1 MGKLSEKNTFAKVL
15 LIVALFYVVVSIILC
30 WRYYKLVFMD
40 MGISGFYDYA
50 TQLYPSGYAVFYT
63 ALQVLGFLAYI
74 LFPVLWIMWILTIS
88 AGAKSLRVPIII
100 TFVYYVFNLCTAL
113 ASVVIY
119 RESAFNTVRLCGL
132 PLLLFTAWLML
143 VIGSGKALKLV
154 FAILRWIVAAA
165 YILSDIRLE
174 MSYIRALA
182 HRSKDFIVSML
193 AVTSDLIAD
202 LIIAVFVLWILKPEL
217 FDKKEVKGQ

>member
-1 MGKLSEKNTFAKVL
+1 MKGLEKKNTFAKVL
-15 LIVALFYVVVSIILC
+15 MIIAAVYVLA
-30 WRYYKLVFMD
+30 
-40 MGISGFYDYA
+40 GIAMSVIGNYRLLAGMNFFEYMKNIREMYSGFYA
-50 TQLYPSGYAVFYT
+50 TAYTLLFILRILESYLLYG
-63 ALQVLGFLAYI
+63 
-74 LFPVLWIMWILTIS
+74 LWIMWILTIS

-119 RESAFNTVRLCGL
+119 RESVFNTVRLCGL
-132 PLLLFTAWLML
+132 PLLLFMAWLML

-174 MSYIRALA
+174 MSYIRAIA
-182 HRSKDFIVSML
+182 HGSKDFIASML
-193 AVTSDLIAD
+193 AVTSDIIAD
-202 LIIAVFVLWILKPEL
+202 VIIAAFVLWMLKPEL
-217 FDKKEVKGQ
+217 FDKKEVKVQ